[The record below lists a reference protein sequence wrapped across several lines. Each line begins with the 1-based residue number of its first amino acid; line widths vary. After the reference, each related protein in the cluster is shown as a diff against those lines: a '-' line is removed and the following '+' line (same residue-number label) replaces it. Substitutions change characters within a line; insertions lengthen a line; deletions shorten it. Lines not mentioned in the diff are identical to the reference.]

1 MSDWYAVSPEAIKY
15 RGGQMLFR
23 YYPSLESLLQA
34 VYPNHS
40 WESSKFEEKEV
51 RGKWKLVANQRH
63 LLDKVGPDLGVKEVF
78 LFPPP
83 PPKI

>member
-1 MSDWYAVSPEAIKY
+1 
-15 RGGQMLFR
+15 MLFR

-34 VYPNHS
+34 VYPNHA
-40 WESSKFEEKEV
+40 WESSKFEEREV
-51 RGKWKLVANQRH
+51 RGYWKLVANQRH

-83 PPKI
+83 PTNKI